1 MPFQK
6 SSSALK
12 KPTTMEQQLQA
23 GKVIEYNQYT
33 LSNEQLTVLK
43 ETRDGNQ
50 YEVDLS
56 PPLFVDKRFQS
67 IHTNEMDMVLKL
79 KVNNNYIT
87 EKVPMQTMTSLG
99 GFLAKK
105 GLPVA
110 SSNIRDVQ
118 QFLIQQQQET
128 PVFPQYEHLG
138 FVQDRDGTLFIGLS
152 EALGHPNKSIRP
164 DLAKLPSD
172 VSTKGTLAGWVNLVE
187 QQVIGVIPLEFIL
200 GVAASALIVGYY
212 AKTGQDKDSI
222 MVQLVGTS
230 TTGKTTAAQ
239 LAISLFGPPIKGVK
253 KLFQS
258 FSSTANALPRML
270 GNNFGVP
277 FLIDELS
284 LAGSKDLTEF
294 IYLLGENREKGRM
307 TESLDLAEQLSWH
320 TSILMTGENSIT
332 SQTNQN
338 LGLLVRLFEY
348 EIKQWTND
356 ANHADIIKNTVKQ
369 HYGHAGI
376 VYADY
381 LTQGLNHLTNVVEEW
396 REKFIN
402 EMIVSDVR
410 NRIAEKYAMILAGLQ
425 LLGEALELEFNLEKV
440 FRFVLMNEKLLQQKR
455 DIADAVYQDVIADVI
470 STTNMFHVNNVLSN
484 AFKTKGLIKNHGN
497 GTCSIYYLK
506 SEFQNFLKQ
515 HGYTNETT
523 VTNALKKK
531 KYFKHEQGRVT
542 TRTKIAGSRSVT
554 YEFLVQYA
562 TLKPWF
568 SHL

>member
-1 MPFQK
+1 MKRSRNNQQQTT
-6 SSSALK
+6 
-12 KPTTMEQQLQA
+12 PTIEQQLQA
-23 GKVIEYNQYT
+23 GAALELNQYT
-33 LSNEQLTVLK
+33 LTNEKLTVIK
-43 ETRDGNQ
+43 ETRDGDQ
-50 YEVDLS
+50 FEVDLS
-56 PPLFVDKRFQS
+56 PPLFVDKRLQS
-67 IHTNEMDMVLKL
+67 IHTNEMDMVIKL
-79 KVNNNYIT
+79 KVNNHYIT
-87 EKVPMQTMTSLG
+87 EKIPMQTLTSLG

-105 GLPVA
+105 GLPVP
-110 SSNIRDVQ
+110 SSHVRDVQ
-118 QFLIQQQQET
+118 QFLIQQQLET
-128 PVFPQYEHLG
+128 PMFPQYEHLG
-138 FVQDRDGTLFIGLS
+138 FIQDKDGTLFVGLS
-152 EALGHPNKSIRP
+152 EALGHHNESIRP

-172 VSTKGTLAGWVNLVE
+172 VSTKGTLKGWTELVE
-187 QQVIGVIPLEFIL
+187 QQVLGETPLEFIL

-212 AKTGQDKDSI
+212 AQTGQDKDSI

-284 LAGSKDLTEF
+284 LAGTKDLTEF

-348 EIKQWTND
+348 EIPQWTNG
-356 ANHADIIKNTVKQ
+356 ASHADTIKTTVKQ

-381 LTQGLNHLTNVVEEW
+381 LTQDLKHLTNVVEEW
-396 REKFIN
+396 RTAFIN
-402 EMIVSDVR
+402 EMVVSDVR
-410 NRIAEKYAMILAGLQ
+410 DRIAEKYAMILAGLQ
-425 LLGEALELEFNLEKV
+425 LLGEALELSFNLDEVFQFVLQNEKV
-440 FRFVLMNEKLLQQKR
+440 LQKKR
-455 DIADAVYQDVIADVI
+455 DIANSVYQDLIADVV
-470 STTNMFHVNNVLSN
+470 STPNMFHVNDVLST
-484 AFKTKGLIKNHGN
+484 AFKTKGLIKNNGN
-497 GTCSIYYLK
+497 GTCSVYYLK
-506 SEFQNFLKQ
+506 SEFKQFLQQ

-523 VTNALKKK
+523 VMSALKKK

-542 TRTKIAGSRSVT
+542 TRTNIAGSRSTT
-554 YEFLVQYA
+554 YEFIVPYKA
-562 TLKPWF
+562 LKPWF
-568 SHL
+568 NNL